1 MYAHKSGHFL
11 VGMSKDMKRDNLEDE
26 LAVRH
31 VVVQAESK
39 QGLMDRMVED
49 LVI

>member
-1 MYAHKSGHFL
+1 MHVQEL
-11 VGMSKDMKRDNLEDE
+11 RDNLEDD

-39 QGLMDRMVED
+39 LGLMDSMVED
-49 LVI
+49 LVV